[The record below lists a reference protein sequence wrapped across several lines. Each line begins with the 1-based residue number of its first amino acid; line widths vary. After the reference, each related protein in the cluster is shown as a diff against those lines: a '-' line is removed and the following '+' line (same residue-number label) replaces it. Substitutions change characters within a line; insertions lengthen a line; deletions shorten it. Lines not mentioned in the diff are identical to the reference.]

1 MRLFIFTLKWSLIGL
16 GAAVLIIGSLHY
28 LGLGEDIRLVVGETP
43 ATDQTEHTLGYAAAV
58 AKAAPAVISIHAVN
72 RRAQSSN
79 PITED
84 PIFRQFFGTPSS
96 RNTTRA
102 ESSLGSGVILDESG
116 ILLTNYHVI
125 RGAEAIQISLHDG
138 RMATAEVV
146 GIDPDTD
153 LAVLRIKLD
162 HLPHIIIADSNE
174 LKVGDVVLAIGNPL
188 GIGQTVTQGIVS
200 ATGRNRVGI
209 NTFENFIQ
217 TDAAINF
224 GNSGGAL
231 INASGALVG
240 INSVRVDS
248 EGIGFAIPTSIAVK
262 VAKQILASGSV
273 VRGWLGMEARNLTT
287 RLQEMLGVNEGIL
300 VLAVLAGGPA
310 DVADIRPG
318 DVITHIDEMPITDS
332 RTATERIADL
342 EPGSSVPVR
351 AIRSQRAYTA
361 EVVVSRR
368 PPPRG

>member
-1 MRLFIFTLKWSLIGL
+1 MRFFIFTLKWSLIGL
-16 GAAVLIIGSLHY
+16 GAAALIVVSLRNFRLGSDNRPV
-28 LGLGEDIRLVVGETP
+28 GSETSALV
-43 ATDQTEHTLGYAAAV
+43 QSEHVHGYAAAV
-58 AKAAPAVISIHAVN
+58 ARAAPAVISIQAVS
-72 RRAQSSN
+72 RHQQRSN
-79 PITED
+79 PIIED
-84 PIFRQFFGTPSS
+84 PIFRQFFGTPPS
-96 RNTTRA
+96 RGRTRE

-116 ILLTNYHVI
+116 IVLTNYHVI
-125 RGAEAIQISLHDG
+125 RGAVAIQIFLLDG
-138 RMATAEVV
+138 RMTTAEVI

-153 LAVLRIKLD
+153 LAVLRIKLVD
-162 HLPHIIIADSNE
+162 LPHINVADSDK

-262 VAKQILASGSV
+262 VTKQILRSGSV
-273 VRGWLGMEARNLTT
+273 VRGWLGMEARNLTE
-287 RLQEMLGVNEGIL
+287 RLREMLGVNEGIL
-300 VLAVLAGGPA
+300 VLAVLSGGPA
-310 DVADIRPG
+310 DMADIRPG

-332 RTATERIADL
+332 RSATERIADL
-342 EPGSSVPVR
+342 EPGSSVPVQ
-351 AIRSQRAYTA
+351 AIRSKQSYTA
-361 EVVVSRR
+361 EVIVSRR
-368 PPPRG
+368 PPPR

>member
-1 MRLFIFTLKWSLIGL
+1 MNLFIFTLKWSLIGL
-16 GAAVLIIGSLHY
+16 GAAVLVILSLRVT
-28 LGLGEDIRLVVGETP
+28 GFSPGVRLVIDDTSAIKQV
-43 ATDQTEHTLGYAAAV
+43 AHASGYSTAV
-58 AKAAPAVISIHAVN
+58 AKAAPAVISIQAVSRHAQ
-72 RRAQSSN
+72 RSN
-79 PITED
+79 PIVED

-96 RNTTRA
+96 RRTTRE
-102 ESSLGSGVILDESG
+102 ESSLGSGVILDAAG

-125 RGAEAIQISLHDG
+125 RAAEAIQVFLRDG

-162 HLPHIIIADSNE
+162 DLPHINIADSDE

-231 INASGALVG
+231 INTRGALVG

-262 VAKQILASGSV
+262 VAKQILESGSV
-273 VRGWLGMEARNLTT
+273 VRGWLGMEARNLSA
-287 RLQEMLGVNEGIL
+287 RLREMLGVDEGIL

-310 DVADIRPG
+310 DAAGIRPG

-342 EPGSSVPVR
+342 KPGSSVPVT

-361 EVVVSRR
+361 EVIVSRR
-368 PPPRG
+368 PPPSG